1 MRARCARDAR
11 AAGCKNKHCAASV
24 PPVGRAGQAC
34 AIQRGKALLA
44 TGAREEAAAVLEGA
58 AARAASL
65 ELLVHEVTPPARC
78 VCWARLRILRRW
90 HVAKPRGAWSP

>member
-1 MRARCARDAR
+1 MHARRAQ
-11 AAGCKNKHCAASV
+11 
-24 PPVGRAGQAC
+24 QAC

-78 VCWARLRILRRW
+78 VCWARLRILQRW
-90 HVAKPRGAWSP
+90 HVAKPRGAWSPWRQALRMSRRCRDHVE

>member
-11 AAGCKNKHCAASV
+11 AAGCKNKQCAASV

-44 TGAREEAAAVLEGA
+44 TGAREEAAAVLQEA
-58 AARAASL
+58 AGKAATAESVVYEVPPRPALVARARACTSA
-65 ELLVHEVTPPARC
+65 VVAQTRATPHNM
-78 VCWARLRILRRW
+78 W
-90 HVAKPRGAWSP
+90 